1 MKGERPLFP
10 KEQLVS
16 AKTRQMWY
24 DRTEFLMDHLVD
36 DRIALTEWE
45 MTFIQDI
52 EKRLSEEKDLTL
64 SQSSKLNEIFHRI
77 EEAVG

>member
-52 EKRLSEEKDLTL
+52 EKRLSKEKDLTI

>member
-24 DRTEFLMDHLVD
+24 DRTEFLMDHLAD

>member
-1 MKGERPLFP
+1 
-10 KEQLVS
+10 
-16 AKTRQMWY
+16 MWY

>member
-10 KEQLVS
+10 KAQLVS
-16 AKTRQMWY
+16 AKTRQMWH
-24 DRTEFLMDHLVD
+24 DRTEFLMDHLLD

-52 EKRLSEEKDLTL
+52 EKRLSEERDLTL

-77 EEAVG
+77 EEAIG